1 MKQPHGSEAGR
12 DHAAHRR
19 HAERERAPARP
30 ARSAGARRILVVDD
44 SLVSREL
51 MKVYLIARDVELLEA
66 ADGFEA
72 VDRVRSHRPDL
83 VLADLRM
90 PHLDGFGL
98 CAALRADPALASI
111 PVVILTSSC
120 DLTTEA
126 RLRAAG
132 AREVLR
138 KPIQPQPLIEAVHRH
153 LPMRA
158 PARPREE
165 RRAAGA
171 EPVTGAPG
179 LATP

>member
-1 MKQPHGSEAGR
+1 MQRSHGSTT
-12 DHAAHRR
+12 H
-19 HAERERAPARP
+19 
-30 ARSAGARRILVVDD
+30 GARRILVVDD
-44 SLVSREL
+44 SRVSREL

-66 ADGFEA
+66 EDGFEA
-72 VDRVRSHRPDL
+72 MDRVRSHRPDL

-90 PHLDGFGL
+90 PRLDGFGL
-98 CAALRADPALASI
+98 CTALKGDPALAST
-111 PVVILTSSC
+111 PVVILTSAC

-138 KPIQPQPLIEAVHRH
+138 KPIQPQQLTEAVHRH

-165 RRAAGA
+165 RRAPGA
-171 EPVTGAPG
+171 EPVAGASG
-179 LATP
+179 LVIP